1 VAIGG
6 KAERQ
11 KGGKAERQK
20 GRRCKKYAQT
30 HLKYTGRRSKLQQ
43 RGFFLVKTTSTSRP
57 LTIRIIKIKITSN
70 RD

>member
-43 RGFFLVKTTSTSRP
+43 RGFFLVKTTSTS
-57 LTIRIIKIKITSN
+57 TIRIIKIKITSN